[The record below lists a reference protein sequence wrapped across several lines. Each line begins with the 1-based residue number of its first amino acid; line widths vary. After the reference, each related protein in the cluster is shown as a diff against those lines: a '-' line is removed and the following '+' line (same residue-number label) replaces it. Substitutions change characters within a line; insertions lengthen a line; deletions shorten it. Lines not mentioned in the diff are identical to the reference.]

1 MSRVILWSPTMG
13 VYLGHAM
20 GLGFWS
26 KMENLDL
33 KEAITFPDDMAAMD
47 HKKCWPSEYPDVV
60 TKPVEDAN
68 NDGYASMEECVAAGV
83 EPWSDDERA
92 ASHAG

>member
-1 MSRVILWSPTMG
+1 MG

-26 KMENLDL
+26 KMENLGL

-47 HKKCWPSEYPDVV
+47 HKKCWPAEYP
-60 TKPVEDAN
+60 T
-68 NDGYASMEECVAAGV
+68 
-83 EPWSDDERA
+83 W
-92 ASHAG
+92 